1 MRMQSALRLSR
12 IVTEVS
18 CWVRTA
24 WAQPHTRSKLGA
36 SFQSSPVAPE
46 PRWFK
51 CQVLAGLLLLFASFC
66 FVLSYLL
73 PRCWMTTRS
82 RCFKRCQ
89 TPSWQRQHMAGRLH
103 SCGGVAL
110 HPDEGGCDIP
120 AVTPGPP
127 ILRFRS
133 AQGLAPLSEQEVD
146 ELLLFADPDAW

>member
-1 MRMQSALRLSR
+1 MLDDNK
-12 IVTEVS
+12 E
-18 CWVRTA
+18 
-24 WAQPHTRSKLGA
+24 
-36 SFQSSPVAPE
+36 PVLQ
-46 PRWFK
+46 K
-51 CQVLAGLLLLFASFC
+51 MS
-66 FVLSYLL
+66 
-73 PRCWMTTRS
+73 
-82 RCFKRCQ
+82 
-89 TPSWQRQHMAGRLH
+89 PSWQRQHMAGRLH